1 MIRRLLAMVTPDLV
15 GLNGCCCYRRPFIYS
30 STHLLTHSP
39 LIHHSPTHS
48 RPLAHSLPH
57 ITHSSTQ
64 TTHLS
69 THPFVCAACV
79 YCWHDVS
86 VVLVVGSL
94 VVWSRSSKEHTRF
107 GNSLNVSWWWRKPP
121 WCFQTKRF
129 FFWMSGYDIV
139 LESYAVVST
148 VIRHVSNIH
157 KAPIPT
163 SPLRCTLHPWDFASY
178 REAWL
183 VFCVLINNFFSTM
196 WS

>member
-129 FFWMSGYDIV
+129 FLDVWIWYCTWKLCSS
-139 LESYAVVST
+139 E
-148 VIRHVSNIH
+148 HSNTPCFQH
-157 KAPIPT
+157 TQGAHSHFT
-163 SPLRCTLHPWDFASY
+163 LALHPPS
-178 REAWL
+178 L
-183 VFCVLINNFFSTM
+183 GFCEL
-196 WS
+196 